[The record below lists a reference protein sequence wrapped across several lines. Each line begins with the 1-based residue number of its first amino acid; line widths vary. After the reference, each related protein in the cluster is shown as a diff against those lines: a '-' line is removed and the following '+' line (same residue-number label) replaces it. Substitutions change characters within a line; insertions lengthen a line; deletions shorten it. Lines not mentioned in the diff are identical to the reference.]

1 MMFDGGGGSSMEEEE
16 WDSRRDLAAAVVGM
30 DITAAAMPV
39 RLRVVV
45 VLVVLDI
52 MVLVPLVRGAMSAA
66 VLAAAIHS
74 RRMCV
79 DDNERWSVEAMV
91 RHCP

>member
-1 MMFDGGGGSSMEEEE
+1 MMFDGGGGSSEEEE
-16 WDSRRDLAAAVVGM
+16 WDSRRDLAAAVVM

-52 MVLVPLVRGAMSAA
+52 MVLVLPVRGAMSAA